1 VARVEKKENRNP
13 GESLPIGKVKAEI
26 ILYILSKN
34 GAVPVTDLIKH
45 LKEKYG
51 IRNKK
56 NINKHLD
63 DLENDYCIDKIDPIR
78 DGFENKWDITK
89 REHLRNIKKKN

>member
-1 VARVEKKENRNP
+1 MARVEKKENRTQ
-13 GESLPIGKVKAEI
+13 GESLPIGKAKAEI